1 MLVKHLTY
9 LIALARE
16 RHFGRAA
23 EACGVS
29 QPALSAA
36 IRQIEGE
43 LGVRIVARSRRFNG
57 FTPEGE
63 LVLDRAQRL
72 VHDFDALRQDLSV
85 LKRALAGRIRLGA
98 IPAALPIVG
107 LLTTPFCNQHPS
119 VSIHIQSLSSKE
131 IQRGIDTF
139 DLDLGLTYLDNEPLI
154 RVRTQPIYHDR
165 FVFITHERRTLDA
178 RTTMSW
184 REAAQEKLCLLSS
197 DMQNRRI
204 IDRAFEAS
212 GEKPNPII
220 EANGLIALLSHVR
233 LGDWSSIV
241 PQSLLLLT
249 GLSDGLRALPMVD
262 PAPNHSVGLVY
273 PDRDPVSGLI
283 SAFIATAR
291 RQNLQQRIDAA
302 WDDRSAAMHSRSI
315 GA

>member
-1 MLVKHLTY
+1 MLLKHLSY

-23 EACGVS
+23 ETCGIS

-36 IRQIEGE
+36 IRQIEAE

-107 LLTTPFCNQHPS
+107 LLTTPFCSQYPS
-119 VSIHIQSLSSKE
+119 VTIHIQSLSSKE

-165 FVFITHERRTLDA
+165 FVFITHERRGPDA
-178 RTTMSW
+178 RMAMTW
-184 REAAQEKLCLLSS
+184 REAAREKLCLLSS

-212 GEKPNPII
+212 GERPAPIV
-220 EANGLIALLSHVR
+220 EANGLIALMSHVR

-249 GLSDGLRALPMVD
+249 GLSDGLQALPMTD

-283 SAFIATAR
+283 SAFLATAR
-291 RQNLQQRIDAA
+291 RQNLHQRIDAA
-302 WDDRSAAMHSRSI
+302 WDRSTAMRSRSV
-315 GA
+315 GT

>member
-1 MLVKHLTY
+1 MLVKHLSY

-23 EACGVS
+23 ETCGVS

-107 LLTTPFCNQHPS
+107 LLTTPFCTQHPS

-154 RVRTQPIYHDR
+154 RVRTQPIYYDS
-165 FVFITHERRTLDA
+165 FVFITHERRALDA

-184 REAAQEKLCLLSS
+184 RDAAQEKLCLLSI

-220 EANGLIALLSHVR
+220 EANGLIALMSHVR

-249 GLSDGLRALPMVD
+249 GLSDGLRALPMTD

-283 SAFIATAR
+283 SAFIATAK

-302 WDDRSAAMHSRSI
+302 WDRSAATRSRSV
-315 GA
+315 GT

>member
-23 EACGVS
+23 ETCGIS

-36 IRQIEGE
+36 IRQIETE

-72 VHDFDALRQDLSV
+72 VHDFDTLRQDLSV

-107 LLTTPFCNQHPS
+107 LLTTPFCSQHPS
-119 VSIHIQSLSSKE
+119 VTIHIQSLSSKE

-154 RVRTQPIYHDR
+154 RVRTQPIYHDN
-165 FVFITHERRTLDA
+165 FVFITHERRALDA
-178 RTTMSW
+178 RKTMTW
-184 REAAQEKLCLLSS
+184 REAAQEKLCLLSG

-204 IDRAFEAS
+204 IDRAFETS
-212 GEKPNPII
+212 GEKPSPIV
-220 EANGLIALLSHVR
+220 EANGLIALMSHVR

-249 GLSDGLRALPMVD
+249 GLSDGLRALPMSE

-283 SAFIATAR
+283 SAFITSAR

-302 WDDRSAAMHSRSI
+302 WDLSTAKRVRST
-315 GA
+315 GT

>member
-1 MLVKHLTY
+1 MLLKHLTY

-23 EACGVS
+23 ETCGIS

-36 IRQIEGE
+36 IRQIEAE

-107 LLTTPFCNQHPS
+107 LLTTPFCSQYPS
-119 VSIHIQSLSSKE
+119 VTIHIQSLSSKE

-165 FVFITHERRTLDA
+165 FVFITHERRGSDA
-178 RTTMSW
+178 RMAMTW
-184 REAAQEKLCLLSS
+184 REAAREKLCLLSS

-204 IDRAFEAS
+204 IDRAFEAT
-212 GEKPNPII
+212 GERPAPIV
-220 EANGLIALLSHVR
+220 EANGLIALMSHVR

-249 GLSDGLRALPMVD
+249 GLSDGLQALPMAD

-283 SAFIATAR
+283 SAFLATAR
-291 RQNLQQRIDAA
+291 RQNLHQRIDAA
-302 WDDRSAAMHSRSI
+302 WDRSTAMRSRSV
-315 GA
+315 GT